1 MVPAVVVGFGEVAGG
16 PHVVH
21 GEYGVEDVMLCA
33 VQLVG
38 EGGYF
43 LVARLDKFVV
53 ELDVGAGVLVCDDE
67 VDFAAFQCVE
77 HGAYF
82 EFAVVE

>member
-1 MVPAVVVGFGEVAGG
+1 MVPAVVVGFGEVAGV

-21 GEYGVEDVMLCA
+21 GEYGVEYVVLCA

-53 ELDVGAGVLVCDDE
+53 ELDVGAGVLVGDDE

-82 EFAVVE
+82 EFPVVE